1 MIELTDKV
9 KKRFDIQLKKIY
21 VGHAQM
27 KKVRPVLNQVH
38 YTADGHVQ
46 ITNSHVGVRLAKV
59 HDEPDSDGAFPEM
72 HPLFRIPD
80 EGISVELNEVV
91 LKELENQANVL
102 FKNKIGHIKL
112 QMSKETILMT
122 SKPLND
128 SNFIESGLKVN
139 LDLEKEID
147 IGLNPRYLHDA
158 LNMFRMMDATPVTLY
173 YVNELRPIHLV
184 HENLHYLITPIRTSR

>member
-1 MIELTDKV
+1 MIELTDSIR
-9 KKRFDIQLKKIY
+9 KRFDIQLKKIY
-21 VGHAQM
+21 VGHARM
-27 KKVRPVLNQVH
+27 KKEHPVLNQVH

-46 ITNSHVGVRLAKV
+46 ITNAHVGVRLAKV

-102 FKNKIGHIKL
+102 FKYKLDVIKL
-112 QMSKETILMT
+112 TMNKEGITLT

-128 SNFIESGLKVN
+128 MNFVECGLKMELPMNDEVS
-139 LDLEKEID
+139 

-158 LNMFRMMDATPVTLY
+158 LNMFRMIGAEKATLY
-173 YVNELRPIHLV
+173 YDSELRPIHLV
-184 HENLHYLITPIRTSR
+184 YENLHYLITPIRTGR